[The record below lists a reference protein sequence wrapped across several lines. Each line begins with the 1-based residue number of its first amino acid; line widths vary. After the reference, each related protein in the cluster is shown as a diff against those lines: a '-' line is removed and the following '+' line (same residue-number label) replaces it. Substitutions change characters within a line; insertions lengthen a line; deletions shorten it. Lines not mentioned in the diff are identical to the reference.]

1 MRWTAHD
8 QRNQFN
14 FSEEAAKVRA
24 AYNEDEGARRDRIAK
39 SELRLHDSALRRMKM
54 IQETTHA
61 FAGVEDDEEDW
72 EQSVELDNE
81 GRERDQDEQENIGD
95 GDNKGEESEKH

>member
-1 MRWTAHD
+1 
-8 QRNQFN
+8 
-14 FSEEAAKVRA
+14 
-24 AYNEDEGARRDRIAK
+24 
-39 SELRLHDSALRRMKM
+39 M
-54 IQETTHA
+54 IQETTPA